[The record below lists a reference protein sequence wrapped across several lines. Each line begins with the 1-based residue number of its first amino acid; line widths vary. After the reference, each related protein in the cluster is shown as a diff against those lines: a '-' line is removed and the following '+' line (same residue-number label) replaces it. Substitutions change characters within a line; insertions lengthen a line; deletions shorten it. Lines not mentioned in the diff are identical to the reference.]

1 MKIENTK
8 DHECDIAIWHD
19 YHYSRLVT
27 FEELKECNKTFK
39 CVYSME
45 QHLDWR
51 YNTNITR
58 FVYCPHCGKKID
70 WKELKQNN
78 K

>member
-1 MKIENTK
+1 MNMENK
-8 DHECDIAIWHD
+8 DHECTIGIWHD

-58 FVYCPHCGKKID
+58 FVHCPYCGKKID
-70 WKELKQNN
+70 WKTLKNN
-78 K
+78 VK

>member
-1 MKIENTK
+1 MNMENK
-8 DHECDIAIWHD
+8 DHECTIGIWHD
-19 YHYSRLVT
+19 YHYSKLVT

-58 FVYCPHCGKKID
+58 FVHCPYCGKKID
-70 WKELKQNN
+70 WKGMKDSLK
-78 K
+78 